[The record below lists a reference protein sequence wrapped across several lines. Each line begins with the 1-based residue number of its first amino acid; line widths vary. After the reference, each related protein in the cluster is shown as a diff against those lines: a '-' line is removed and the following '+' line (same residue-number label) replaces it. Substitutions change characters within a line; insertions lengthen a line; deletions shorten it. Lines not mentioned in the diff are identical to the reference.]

1 MVEVGPICQG
11 NNVLNVF
18 CGNIGSAMTQFNYRN
33 AMNVLI
39 LTHGQYITVGLP
51 KVIEFSEAVAGLG
64 HDVTLCATS
73 KTKRFG
79 VVEHYKNG
87 IKILEF
93 PSLLMGR
100 LRHGADP
107 FDALNRILF
116 LRNRSFDLIH
126 CFGSRP
132 TVYYPGICQ
141 KKKDNAVLILEW
153 EDSFSEGG
161 VALARGGALYYRLFG
176 WIEKYFEE
184 AIIPHADGVL
194 VVSDYLMKRALK
206 LGANLDSIRKQIK
219 GTKFIDKT
227 FPKKSEVRKV
237 ISNCDE
243 KTTILTYVGSI
254 YESDLQLLMRA
265 IEISSTFHPDMR
277 VHLVGFNRQPP
288 KITPLNVKIFSRIP
302 EDDYIRHLAASDLF
316 LLPLRNSTA
325 NISRYPSK
333 FGDYLAVGRPVIATP
348 HPEIKRMIELGK
360 FGYVSLDDTVQSFS
374 ETIIKAIEDRKN
386 WPTLGKNANNYAKNN
401 LAWDV
406 IARECLSF
414 YGKISYMRP

>member
-1 MVEVGPICQG
+1 
-11 NNVLNVF
+11 
-18 CGNIGSAMTQFNYRN
+18 
-33 AMNVLI
+33 MNVLI

-51 KVIEFSEAVAGLG
+51 KVIEFAETLAELG

-73 KTKRFG
+73 KTKRYG
-79 VVEHYKNG
+79 VVEHHKNG
-87 IKILEF
+87 ITIIEF
-93 PSLLMGR
+93 PSLLTGR

-107 FDALNRILF
+107 FDALNRVLF
-116 LRNRSFDLIH
+116 LRKRSFDLIH

-161 VALARGGALYYRLFG
+161 VALARGGPLYYRLFG

-184 AIIPHADGVL
+184 AAIPHADGVL
-194 VVSDYLMKRALK
+194 VVSDYLMKRSLK
-206 LGANLDSIRKQIK
+206 LGVKPDNIRKQIK
-219 GTKFIDKT
+219 GTKFINKT
-227 FPKKSEVRKV
+227 FPKKSEARKV
-237 ISNCDE
+237 FSNYDE
-243 KTTILTYVGSI
+243 QTTILTYVGSI

-265 IEISSTFHPDMR
+265 IEIASTFHPDMQ

-288 KITPLNVKIFSRIP
+288 KYTPLNVKIISRIP
-302 EDDYIRHLAASDLF
+302 EDDYIRHLAATDLF
-316 LLPLRNSTA
+316 LLPLRLSTA

-360 FGYVSLDDTVQSFS
+360 LGYVSLDDTAQSFS
-374 ETIIKAIEDRKN
+374 DTIIKSIEDRKN
-386 WPTLGKNANNYAKNN
+386 WPTLGENANNYANDN
-401 LAWDV
+401 LAWDG
-406 IARECLSF
+406 IAKECISF
-414 YGKISYMRP
+414 YGKISNMRP